1 MYINPDILFTEKN
14 KDAKSSD
21 FFCTVCQFPFATYHD
36 FNIKKEYNCCY
47 DCYIHFAEA
56 KRTDWKN
63 GWRPDKKDVTAHVK
77 TKKQLN
83 SRIITIKEIKKWD

>member
-14 KDAKSSD
+14 KDDKSSN
-21 FFCTVCQFPFATYHD
+21 FFLYSVSNFLLQTYHD

-47 DCYIHFAEA
+47 SCYIQFAEA

-63 GWRPDKKDVTAHVK
+63 GWRPEQKRRRRVC
-77 TKKQLN
+77 
-83 SRIITIKEIKKWD
+83 